1 MKSTST
7 CPKCG
12 CKRIIR
18 VPDNAHRYL
27 ANSISMTK
35 LLTVERVP
43 VTRDVCSG
51 CGYVENYVESRAGLS
66 RLEEFFGKE

>member
-1 MKSTST
+1 MKNTLT

-18 VPDNAHRYL
+18 VPDGAHRYL
-27 ANSISMTK
+27 TNSICMTK
-35 LLTVERVP
+35 ALTVERVP
-43 VTRDVCSG
+43 VARYVCAG

>member
-1 MKSTST
+1 MKNTLT

-18 VPDNAHRYL
+18 VPDGAHRYL
-27 ANSISMTK
+27 ANSICMTK
-35 LLTVERVP
+35 ALTVERVP
-43 VTRDVCSG
+43 VARYVCAG